1 MIILGEEEVK
11 QGVVKIKDMTKRTEE
26 VRPAAQG
33 KAAAVYGVLENRLHR
48 SGCVLRMSSPVSTS
62 ASS

>member
-33 KAAAVYGVLENRLHR
+33 RAATVYEVVANLLHR
-48 SGCVLRMSSPVSTS
+48 SG
-62 ASS
+62 

>member
-26 VRPAAQG
+26 VRPVAI
-33 KAAAVYGVLENRLHR
+33 
-48 SGCVLRMSSPVSTS
+48 STVPL
-62 ASS
+62 

>member
-26 VRPAAQG
+26 VRPASRG
-33 KAAAVYGVLENRLHR
+33 KTATVHSGTASTGSVFLLRTLSLISTAASL
-48 SGCVLRMSSPVSTS
+48 
-62 ASS
+62 

>member
-26 VRPAAQG
+26 VRPASRG
-33 KAAAVYGVLENRLHR
+33 KTASAYPGTAATGVF
-48 SGCVLRMSSPVSTS
+48 S
-62 ASS
+62 